1 MLSQSVYAEGVGEV
15 LLESETAE
23 ETTAATTAPAEAVLE
38 TETEVKISY
47 VPMDIEEKFNYD
59 YNLYEEVM
67 NNRFVFYSTVSN
79 GGITDK
85 SVSMELPKN
94 ISCKMEKDGEE
105 VPFANRMEIDEIG
118 SYVLNL
124 LVDSKDVYGAEE
136 NTVYFGLF
144 RFKIVEPKPE
154 ETTTEEVIV
163 PDVPDESEPA
173 VSEDKDGEFEL
184 VEVEE
189 TEATTTELVPLIT
202 TEEESSVSSAT
213 ESSVTESTADTTTAT
228 GTSAAQTT
236 TQPPETAENPDKPKG
251 STELIAETYNTL
263 TGFEVRTRN
272 GAVFTSN
279 IPCGMTTT
287 ESVTLNFSGEI
298 MTKVYKNEEEID
310 SSVSYNEIGKYEV
323 YIYDGSSEP
332 LPLYTFEII
341 PTLTNSMESYTAPNG
356 CIISFAGL
364 EGKQIA
370 AAVQTVKTDK
380 DGKYNFIVTKG
391 DYTTTVEVTRDTTP
405 PEISLYGVNENNVA
419 ENGLVEIEIVTNDMK
434 TFTVTKDGQP
444 FTARSLSFKD
454 SGKYKVEIF
463 DEAGNSVTAEF
474 EIPYQINAMGV
485 IIIIVLI
492 GLVGGLIGYAVYS
505 RRHFNIK

>member
-15 LLESETAE
+15 LPESETAE
-23 ETTAATTAPAEAVLE
+23 ETTAAAGVSAEAVLD
-38 TETEVKISY
+38 TETEAKISY
-47 VPMDIEEKFNYD
+47 APMEIEEKFNYD

-85 SVSMELPKN
+85 SVSVELPKN
-94 ISCKMEKDGEE
+94 VSCTMEKDGEE
-105 VPFANRMEIDEIG
+105 VPFVNRMEIDEIG

-154 ETTTEEVIV
+154 ETTAEEVIA
-163 PDVPDESEPA
+163 PDVPDQSETA
-173 VSEDKDGEFEL
+173 VGEDKDGMYEI
-184 VEVEE
+184 VETEA

-202 TEEESSVSSAT
+202 AEESSSSAGAA
-213 ESSVTESTADTTTAT
+213 EVTSAA
-228 GTSAAQTT
+228 GTSAAAQTT
-236 TQPPETAENPDKPKG
+236 AQPPETAENPDKPKG
-251 STELIAETYNTL
+251 STELVAETYTAL

-287 ESVTLNFSGEI
+287 ESVTLKFNGEI
-298 MTKVYKNEEEID
+298 MTKVYKDEEEID

-341 PTLTNSMESYTAPNG
+341 PSLTNSMESYTAPSG

-370 AAVQTVKTDK
+370 AAVQSVKTDK
-380 DGKYNFIVTKG
+380 DGRYNFIVTKG
-391 DYTTTVEVTRDTTP
+391 EYTTTVETTRDTTP
-405 PEISLYGVNENNVA
+405 PEISIYGVNEKNVA
-419 ENGLVEIEIVTNDMK
+419 ENGLVEIEIVTDDMK

-444 FTARSLSFKD
+444 FTARSLSFSD
-454 SGKYKVEIF
+454 NGKYKVEIF
-463 DEAGNSVTAEF
+463 DEAGNCVTAEF
-474 EIPYQINAMGV
+474 EIPYQMNAMGF
-485 IIIIVLI
+485 IIIIVVI
-492 GLVGGLIGYAVYS
+492 GLVGGLIGYAAYS
-505 RRHFNIK
+505 RRHFNIR

>member
-15 LLESETAE
+15 LPESETAE
-23 ETTAATTAPAEAVLE
+23 ETTAAADVSAEAVLE

-47 VPMDIEEKFNYD
+47 APMEIEEKFNYD

-85 SVSMELPKN
+85 SVSVELPKN
-94 ISCKMEKDGEE
+94 VSCTMEKDGEE
-105 VPFANRMEIDEIG
+105 VPFVNRMEIDEIG

-154 ETTTEEVIV
+154 ETTAEEVIA
-163 PDVPDESEPA
+163 PDVPDQSETA
-173 VSEDKDGEFEL
+173 VGEDKDGMYEI
-184 VEVEE
+184 VETEA

-202 TEEESSVSSAT
+202 AEESSSSAGAA
-213 ESSVTESTADTTTAT
+213 EVTSAA
-228 GTSAAQTT
+228 GTSAAAQTT
-236 TQPPETAENPDKPKG
+236 TQPPEAAENPDKPKG
-251 STELIAETYNTL
+251 STELVAETYTAL

-287 ESVTLNFSGEI
+287 ESVTLKFNGEI
-298 MTKVYKNEEEID
+298 MTKVYKDEEEID

-341 PTLTNSMESYTAPNG
+341 PSLTNSMESYTAPSG

-370 AAVQTVKTDK
+370 AAVQSVKTDK
-380 DGKYNFIVTKG
+380 DGRYNFIVTKG
-391 DYTTTVEVTRDTTP
+391 
-405 PEISLYGVNENNVA
+405 EIGRAHV
-419 ENGLVEIEIVTNDMK
+419 
-434 TFTVTKDGQP
+434 
-444 FTARSLSFKD
+444 
-454 SGKYKVEIF
+454 
-463 DEAGNSVTAEF
+463 
-474 EIPYQINAMGV
+474 
-485 IIIIVLI
+485 
-492 GLVGGLIGYAVYS
+492 
-505 RRHFNIK
+505 